1 MDKGKNGVTLSYER
15 RCRKRKKEEEM
26 KLAELFP
33 AGGKG
38 VIATASA
45 EGVVN
50 TAIYA
55 RPHVIDDETLAW
67 GMTDGRSYAN
77 LKENPHAAYLYMAP
91 VSGFSGWRLTLELKE
106 IEDSGDLLTVIRKST
121 REIVS
126 PEAGAMIRHVGYFRV
141 TEVRPLI

>member
-1 MDKGKNGVTLSYER
+1 
-15 RCRKRKKEEEM
+15 M

-50 TAIYA
+50 TAVYA

-67 GMTDGRSYAN
+67 GMTEGRSYGN
-77 LKENPHAAYLYMAP
+77 LKENPRASYLYLAP
-91 VSGFSGWRLTLELKE
+91 VSGFSGWRLTLELKS
-106 IEDSGDLLTVIRKST
+106 IEDGGELLEAIRAST
-121 REIVS
+121 RELVG
-126 PEAGAMIRHVGYFRV
+126 PEAGALVRHVGYFRV

>member
-1 MDKGKNGVTLSYER
+1 MDNLRIGVTLSYER
-15 RCRKRKKEEEM
+15 SCRKRKKGGNM

-33 AGGKG
+33 SGGKG

-45 EGVVN
+45 DGVVN

-55 RPHVIDDETLAW
+55 RPHIIDDETLAW
-67 GMTDGRSYAN
+67 GMTDSRSYGN
-77 LKENPHAAYLYMAP
+77 LMENPHASYLYMAP
-91 VSGFSGWRLTLELKE
+91 VSGFSGWRLKLELTR
-106 IEDSGDLLTVIRKST
+106 IEDGGDLLEKIKAST

-126 PEAGAMIRHVGYFRV
+126 AEAAAMVKHVGYFKV

>member
-1 MDKGKNGVTLSYER
+1 
-15 RCRKRKKEEEM
+15 M

-33 AGGKG
+33 SGGKG

-45 EGVVN
+45 AGVVN

-55 RPHVIDDETLAW
+55 RPHIINDETLAW

-77 LKENPHAAYLYMAP
+77 LRENPRASYLYMAP
-91 VSGFSGWRLTLELKE
+91 VSGFSGWRLNLELTRIEDGGEMLEKIRMSTKE
-106 IEDSGDLLTVIRKST
+106 IVGA
-121 REIVS
+121 
-126 PEAGAMIRHVGYFRV
+126 EAAAMVRHVGYFRV